1 MANDY
6 RGQTNLPRGIRN
18 NNPGNIRYDGSTNW
32 QGSAGQDGTADA
44 PGFVI
49 FADMGWG
56 ARAVGIALTNMIN
69 KGADTIN
76 TLISAWAPPSENNT
90 AAYIASV
97 SSDTGIDP
105 ATQLGTDPDTISSL
119 IRAIANHENGDSVSA
134 QYLADTD
141 IAAGMSLMGNP
152 VVSAV
157 QAAVTYVQVDPLSA
171 LGWLAAASV
180 VVYFL
185 TNTMRSRKNR

>member
-6 RGQTNLPRGIRN
+6 RSQTTLPRGIRN
-18 NNPGNIRYDGSTNW
+18 NNPGNIRYDGTRW
-32 QGSAGQDGTADA
+32 QGRAGQDGTTDS

-49 FADMGWG
+49 FADMAWG
-56 ARAVGIALTNMIN
+56 SRALGLALTNMIN

-76 TLISAWAPPSENNT
+76 TLISDWAPPSENDT

-97 SSDTGIDP
+97 SSDTGLD
-105 ATQLGTDPDTISSL
+105 AGTQLGTDPDTIASL
-119 IRAIANHENGDSVSA
+119 IRAIANHENGNSISA

-171 LGWLAAASV
+171 LGWLAAGSV
-180 VVYFL
+180 LIYFF
-185 TNTMRSRKNR
+185 TNALKSRKKI